1 MIFTFFPK
9 RPFFRLSSVEK
20 SKKESEN
27 IFPIWSFIKL
37 VSYDGSLSRDFWV
50 VLKYTNNL
58 LDRLT

>member
-37 VSYDGSLSRDFWV
+37 VSYDGSLSRDF
-50 VLKYTNNL
+50 
-58 LDRLT
+58 